1 MIAVSANT
9 STLERFELIFDKVLA
24 RNRAAV
30 QKVADRRSVAVQ
42 RELER
47 IGRQRKARMEQLK
60 SGCDACVEEL
70 QELQK
75 ALCTRLREKWIGVS
89 IKKNGYRFKL
99 SANDMPDVPNAP
111 LSSSYTYDQGK
122 QALNEAIAYISVE
135 LPFFAE
141 KRGRLWRAEK
151 EKVAAALQIGA
162 QVIAAERKNLSN
174 GLDEEIRAIYRDIA
188 ALASGKTLAARDR
201 KATETISEQVA
212 LRKVSGSIGEGV
224 PYPLQA
230 VKRGHGRL
238 IFQCGWTAHL
248 AKLNTK
254 SGTADMGYT
263 PLFVPCLID
272 LLQDHGFLTN
282 NEAVVRSF
290 ILRMLHTLPSGSVTF
305 SVYDPKTMGDFV
317 KYLYP
322 LGDKLELIL
331 GKDGV
336 RSTPNQLQTMLE
348 ETEQHISIINQKYLA
363 GKYQSLVD
371 YNKDAGI
378 SFEPYR
384 VLVIN
389 DNPASW
395 AASYRQELVSQLERI
410 IDAGSRCGVFV
421 IVNTTVPCKIGLPIL
436 FPGQPNPTAK
446 FAARPCMTATHLERL
461 TADEVMHSGSLS
473 GCYALAEVVVWSSA
487 DDSWFDSRG
496 QEEIISTLE
505 KELQNAR
512 TIEVFPKSVESVSKL
527 YLENQTRK
535 GIRFGPP
542 VVEIDDPASWWRES
556 SIDGIIAYVGI
567 DKANQKKPRAVTF
580 RGTPSEF
587 GALVGGQSR
596 SGKST
601 FIHTLISE
609 LVRRYSPEE
618 LELYMVDVKF
628 GAEFKHYAD
637 ARLPHARVVALES
650 GAEFALS
657 VLQDIVG
664 QMAARYTL
672 FKQVG
677 VSKIDDYRRKTR
689 QIMPRILAVI
699 DEFSGMFEVD
709 NGISEE
715 AVILLTKLIQQGSAA
730 GIHLLLA
737 SQSLATAVA
746 IPRNVL
752 HQIPQRVV
760 FKVPEQDSM
769 LFLAD
774 DNLEGGSLN
783 RAGEGIYNSS
793 NGRKDANEGFQGT
806 LTTHPDLKAT
816 LKQVSLLARAKG
828 CARKPVILENAGG
841 ARWTRETVQLAKLAI
856 RGLDINLPVGMP
868 LNLGPCVCVT
878 LEQTVGGNALVSIH
892 NEFVYIDVIS
902 TFALGSVLSGG
913 RTVLLD
919 FIGMR
924 GKFWDT
930 FGEYAALLAQKN
942 IKNFHHAHGKAAY
955 NAIAKLTE
963 LAEET
968 LTDQS
973 ALSAPIIVIVSGL
986 SRASELNQLSAVAQQ
1001 FQALLQRGAAAG
1013 IHVIVGADSLG
1024 VVRSRLGYSWQEP
1037 FSTFI
1042 TGLCGSGDSMELVQ
1056 DRMASTLENDEQIVL
1071 FDRVSGRCQKVR
1083 PFRLASFPK
1092 ISQGGHRGHS

>member
-1 MIAVSANT
+1 MPVNT
-9 STLERFELIFDKVLA
+9 STLERFELIFGKVLA
-24 RNRAAV
+24 RNQTVVQEVAA
-30 QKVADRRSVAVQ
+30 RRNAAVQ

-60 SGCDACVEEL
+60 SSCDTRVEEL
-70 QELQK
+70 RELQEV
-75 ALCTRLREKWIGVS
+75 LCAKLREKWIGVT
-89 IKKNGYRFKL
+89 IKENGYKFKL
-99 SANDMPDVPNAP
+99 GANNMPGIPNAP
-111 LSSSYTYDQGK
+111 PSSPYPYRQGK
-122 QALNEAIAYISVE
+122 QALNEAIAYITVE
-135 LPFFAE
+135 LPFFAVN
-141 KRGRLWRAEK
+141 RGRLWRAEK
-151 EKVAAALQIGA
+151 EKATAALQIAA
-162 QVIAAERKNLSN
+162 QAIASERQDLSN
-174 GLDEEIRAIYRDIA
+174 GLDEEVRAIYRDII
-188 ALASGKTLAARDR
+188 ALASDKTLAAQDR
-201 KATETISEQVA
+201 KAVEAISGQA
-212 LRKVSGSIGEGV
+212 DLRKVSGSIGEGV
-224 PYPLQA
+224 PYPLRP

-238 IFQCGWTAHL
+238 VFQCGWTAHL
-248 AKLNTK
+248 AKLSTK
-254 SGTADMGYT
+254 NGTANMGYT
-263 PLFVPCLID
+263 PLFLPCLID

-282 NEAVVRSF
+282 DEAVVRSF

-331 GKDGV
+331 GKGGV
-336 RSTPNQLQTMLE
+336 RSTPNQLQAMLE
-348 ETEQHISIINQKYLA
+348 ETEQHIGVINQKYLA

-371 YNKDAGI
+371 YNKDAGV

-395 AASYRQELVSQLERI
+395 AASYRHELVNQLERI

-421 IVNTTVPCKIGLPIL
+421 IVNTAVPCQIGLPIL
-436 FPGQPNPTAK
+436 FHGRPNPTAK
-446 FAARPCMTATHLERL
+446 FAARPCMAVAHAEKITAG
-461 TADEVMHSGSLS
+461 EVMHSGSLL
-473 GCYALAEVVVWSSA
+473 GYYALAEVVVWSSA
-487 DDSWFDSRG
+487 DDSWFDPRG

-512 TIEVFPKSVESVSKL
+512 TIEVFPKNVESVSKL
-527 YLENQTRK
+527 YLEIQGRK
-535 GIRFGPP
+535 GVRFGPP
-542 VVEIDDPASWWRES
+542 VVEIDNPAGWWRES
-556 SIDGIIAYVGI
+556 SIDGITAYVGI

-618 LELYMVDVKF
+618 LEFYLVDVKF
-628 GAEFKHYAD
+628 GAEFKHYAN

-664 QMAARYTL
+664 QMAARYAL
-672 FKQVG
+672 FKQAG
-677 VSKIDDYRRKTR
+677 VSKIDDYRRKT
-689 QIMPRILAVI
+689 QQAMPRILAVI
-699 DEFSGMFEVD
+699 DEFSGMFEAE

-752 HQIPQRVV
+752 PQIPQRVV
-760 FKVPEQDSM
+760 FKVPEQDSR

-774 DNLEGGSLN
+774 DNPEGGSLN
-783 RAGEGIYNSS
+783 RAGEGIYNPS

-806 LTTHPDLKAT
+806 LTTHPDLKAV
-816 LKQVSLLARAKG
+816 LKQVSLLARARG
-828 CARKPVILENAGG
+828 CSRKPVILENAGET
-841 ARWTRETVQLAKLAI
+841 RWTREAVRQAKLAV

-868 LNLGPCVCVT
+868 LNLGPCVCAA

-892 NEFVYIDVIS
+892 NESVYIDVIS
-902 TFALGSVLSGG
+902 TFVLGSVLGGG

-919 FIGMR
+919 FMGLS
-924 GKFWDT
+924 GKFWGAFD
-930 FGEYAALLAQKN
+930 EYAALLTQKSG
-942 IKNFHHAHGKAAY
+942 KNFYPVHGRAAY
-955 NAIAKLTE
+955 SAIAKLTE
-963 LAEET
+963 LADET
-968 LTDQS
+968 LAGRR
-973 ALSAPIIVIVSGL
+973 ALSAPVIIIVSGF
-986 SRASELNQLSAVAQQ
+986 SRASELNQLSPAAQQ
-1001 FQALLQRGAAAG
+1001 FQELLQRGAAAG
-1013 IHVIVGADSLG
+1013 LHVIVGADSLG
-1024 VVRSRLGYSWQEP
+1024 AVRSRLGYSWQEP

-1042 TGLCGSGDSMELVQ
+1042 TGLCSNGDSMELVQ
-1056 DRMASTLENDEQIVL
+1056 DRMASVLENDEQIVL

-1083 PFRLASFPK
+1083 PFRLASFPNR
-1092 ISQGGHRGHS
+1092 SQGGRRGYNQY